1 MRFRKH
7 KVHFKYQGEA
17 DVLVLQ
23 SESEAPLLRK
33 ALSSLR
39 CSELHIGKPYFV
51 FRPRYIFWFLR
62 YWCLTSK
69 SVANVCAHIRSH
81 RIRAV
86 VGMDYLDVSF
96 GVSRREHTLFGEC
109 SRLMKQVHFF
119 TVQHSWF
126 TYLRPTGPA
135 MRNLTLLTFGS
146 QSAEHFP
153 KHGRREC
160 QFSPI
165 GSLALSDFLS
175 VRPVQS
181 EKKYQIC
188 LVSSIRAESF
198 FMEADERDNAF
209 AALVD
214 LFLQIDRKV
223 TVPTIVAL
231 GSRPFGTSRAL
242 EKLWFESRV
251 GPEVKFT
258 DPNRK
263 FGGLELEL
271 SEVRMINDDA
281 LGYSTY
287 YASDLSE
294 ITLGGTSTVLW
305 ESFARGNKTLA
316 VNMSRSDVLD
326 FPEPGIWSMRNPS
339 AAEFENRLNEIL
351 GIDSERWLAL
361 SGAARERLI
370 MSDSRNTTAERLAFV
385 INRASTAI

>member
-1 MRFRKH
+1 MRFRKYNIQ
-7 KVHFKYQGEA
+7 FRYQGEA

-23 SESEAPLLRK
+23 SEIGAPLLRR
-33 ALSSLR
+33 AISSLR
-39 CSELHIGKPYFV
+39 CSELHLGRPYFI
-51 FRPRYIFWFLR
+51 FRPQYIFWFLR
-62 YWCLTSK
+62 YWCSTSK

-81 RIRAV
+81 GIRAV

-96 GVSRREHTLFGEC
+96 DRTRPEHTLFQDC
-109 SRLMKQVHFF
+109 SRLVKHVHFF
-119 TVQHSWF
+119 TIQHSWF
-126 TYLRPTGPA
+126 THLRAMGPA
-135 MRNLTLLTFGS
+135 VRNLTLLTFGS
-146 QSAEHFP
+146 QSAGHFP

-165 GSLALSDFLS
+165 GSLALSDYLS

-188 LVSSIRAESF
+188 VVSSIRAESF
-198 FMEADERDNAF
+198 FTQADERDKAF

-214 LFLQIDRKV
+214 LLQQIDRNV
-223 TVPTIVAL
+223 TVPTVVAL
-231 GSRPFGTSRAL
+231 GSRPFGTSRAS
-242 EKLWFESRV
+242 EKLWFASRV
-251 GPEVKFT
+251 GPEVEFT
-258 DPNRK
+258 DPNHK
-263 FGGLELEL
+263 FGGLEPEL
-271 SEVRMINDDA
+271 GEVRIVNDDA

-294 ITLGGTSTVLW
+294 VTLGGTSTVLW
-305 ESFARGNKTLA
+305 ESFARGNKILA
-316 VNMSRSDVLD
+316 VNMTRSDVLD

-351 GIDSERWLAL
+351 GIDPERWLAL

-385 INRASTAI
+385 IHRAATAI